1 MNLCLNSKQE
11 EGTMK
16 KPGRMSQEE
25 LRDEAKTARRNS
37 LRIKEFTL
45 IELLVVIAII
55 SILAGM
61 LLPALSKAREAAK
74 QSSCANNLKQ
84 IGTAVNFYTG
94 DFNDWYPAAQGP
106 AAMISSIFRNQMLA
120 GTNYKEGYCTGGLQ
134 TFDCPSDTT
143 RTSTWDYWPYF
154 GVSNISYGYNA
165 KVGGVLNSSTSDP
178 NNAGGNSGFMC
189 RPHQVNKMKYPSYDI
204 LICDVGRYKVG
215 TGNTSGCSNVDIVW
229 TINSAPYDDRN
240 VKLMNIT
247 DAPFNH
253 GKGVNFAFLDGHVE
267 YCSYVNY
274 MNDLRKK
281 GDCVSLESSL
291 EKSVYC
297 VNY

>member
-1 MNLCLNSKQE
+1 
-11 EGTMK
+11 MK

-25 LRDEAKTARRNS
+25 LRGEVNPKSRNT
-37 LRIKEFTL
+37 LRSNGFTL
-45 IELLVVIAII
+45 VELLVVIAII
-55 SILAGM
+55 GILAGM
-61 LLPALSKAREAAK
+61 LLPALSKAKAMAQ

-94 DFNDWYPAAQGP
+94 DFNDWYPAGETPVA
-106 AAMISSIFRNQMLA
+106 SSMFKNQMLA
-120 GTNYKEGYCTGGLQ
+120 GTNYKEGYCTGGVQ

-143 RTSTWDYWPYF
+143 RTSYADYWPYF

-178 NNAGGNSGFMC
+178 NDAGGNSGFRC
-189 RPHQVNKMKYPSYDI
+189 RPHQASRMKYPSYDI
-204 LICDVGRYKVG
+204 LICDVGRWKVG
-215 TGNTSGCSNVDIVW
+215 DGNTSGCSNVNIVW
-229 TINSAPYDDRN
+229 SIESAPYDDRSAT
-240 VKLMNIT
+240 LMNIA

-267 YCSYVNY
+267 YYSYLDY
-274 MNDLRKK
+274 MNTLRKK
-281 GDCVSLESSL
+281 GDAVSLESSL